1 MLRSFI
7 CNAGVFYTNLEELEA
22 DKQMHKT
29 IKKIKSQ
36 LRSFNL
42 DTLLGSMKSL
52 VAWDLASLL
61 RFGLC
66 LIRQ

>member
-1 MLRSFI
+1 MLQMLRSFI

-36 LRSFNL
+36 LRSL
-42 DTLLGSMKSL
+42 ILIRCWAAWSLSWHGTLHPSYG
-52 VAWDLASLL
+52 LASA
-61 RFGLC
+61 
-66 LIRQ
+66 